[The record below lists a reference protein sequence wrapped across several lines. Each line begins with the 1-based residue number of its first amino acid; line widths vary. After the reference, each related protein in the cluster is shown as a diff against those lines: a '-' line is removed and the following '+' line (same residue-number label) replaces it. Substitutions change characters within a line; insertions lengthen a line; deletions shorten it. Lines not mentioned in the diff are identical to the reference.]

1 MVLIK
6 ERDNMKYEFIKI
18 DDDTTELKYKD
29 KSFQIRK
36 DIELLKDLQ
45 SINFRAKVLMMNE
58 LKKMNMTMNDLVIVT
73 KEGNKTYE
81 DKTNLMELEQ
91 YCLSIEAE
99 KIYDNITMKYTNM
112 TLAQLLTD
120 IGIEIESKSKKEI
133 EDFTND
139 LNYAIVGKTDT
150 PREEK

>member
-1 MVLIK
+1 
-6 ERDNMKYEFIKI
+6 MKYEFIKI
-18 DDDTTELKYKD
+18 DDDITELKYKD

-36 DIELLKDLQ
+36 DVELLKDIQ

-81 DKTNLMELEQ
+81 DKSNLMELEQ

-99 KIYDNITMKYTNM
+99 KIYDIITKKYTNM
-112 TLAQLLTD
+112 TLAQLLQD
-120 IGIEIESKSKKEI
+120 IGIELETSSKKEI

-139 LNYAIVGKTDT
+139 LNYAIVGKTGT
-150 PREEK
+150 PRESQ

>member
-36 DIELLKDLQ
+36 DIELLRDLQ